1 MKSFLP
7 MPDCL
12 YQDAAISLFSGRVSM
27 WPVQNSFKSIDL
39 ALRSKGS
46 SPIAFTHT
54 KWSSIKNDSTSTEIE
69 SSPSMTFLVKSLT
82 NINYQAILLNLL
94 LQESFWSVSATSE
107 SSLIKLSLKNK
118 PLCVFSLT
126 KEKKVL
132 LMDWSELKESV
143 ASI

>member
-1 MKSFLP
+1 
-7 MPDCL
+7 
-12 YQDAAISLFSGRVSM
+12 
-27 WPVQNSFKSIDL
+27 
-39 ALRSKGS
+39 
-46 SPIAFTHT
+46 
-54 KWSSIKNDSTSTEIE
+54 
-69 SSPSMTFLVKSLT
+69 MTFLVKSLT

-132 LMDWSELKESV
+132 LMD
-143 ASI
+143 